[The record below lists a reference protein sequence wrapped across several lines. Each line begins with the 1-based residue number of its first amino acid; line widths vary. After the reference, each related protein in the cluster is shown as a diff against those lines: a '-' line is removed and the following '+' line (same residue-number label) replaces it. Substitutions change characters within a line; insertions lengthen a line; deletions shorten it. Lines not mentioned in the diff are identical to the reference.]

1 MKQWAPLI
9 WLSPEEK
16 FMPLSV
22 EEFLENTNIAD
33 EQGSVVTK
41 SKHYARF
48 FQYNSKKYFLVPNQP
63 LGMFYCL
70 LYKQK

>member
-1 MKQWAPLI
+1 
-9 WLSPEEK
+9 
-16 FMPLSV
+16 MPLSV

-63 LGMFYCL
+63 LGMFTFTVCYINKNSL
-70 LYKQK
+70 VLNQMDLS

>member
-1 MKQWAPLI
+1 
-9 WLSPEEK
+9 
-16 FMPLSV
+16 MPLSV
-22 EEFLENTNIAD
+22 EDFLENTNIAD

-63 LGMFYCL
+63 LGMFKL
-70 LYKQK
+70 TVNNITKKTALYYVTRWT